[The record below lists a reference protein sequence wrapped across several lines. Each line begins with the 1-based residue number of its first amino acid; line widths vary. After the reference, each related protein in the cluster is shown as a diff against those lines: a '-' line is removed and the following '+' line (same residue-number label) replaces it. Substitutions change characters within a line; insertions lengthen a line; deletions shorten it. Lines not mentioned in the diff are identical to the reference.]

1 MLKNPTPHQ
10 IAWYS
15 SLRIAGFSILVFL
28 SVFFLILRYNTD
40 QPLLL
45 IGGILLFG
53 VGVIGLSY
61 FVSIFYLRKYILRK
75 VKVIYKTIHSKKL
88 HPEEKQEVN
97 QLDLRTNIIE
107 RVEREVEVWAE
118 EHEKELNKYKSWAD
132 YRRKYIGDISHE
144 LKTPIFNIQ
153 GYVHTLLDGAIDDH
167 EVNQLFLEKAAKNID
182 RLQTIVDDLESIS
195 RLESGQ
201 LILDRRTFDI
211 KELVAEVFE
220 DLDIK
225 AQERGIKLAFKDGAS
240 KGYFVRADRDYIRR
254 ALVNLVQN
262 SIKYGKERGRTKV
275 GFYDM
280 DKYILVEVADNGL
293 GIPKKHVNHV
303 FDRFYRVDKSRS
315 REQGG
320 SGLGLSI
327 VKHIIEAH
335 KQTINVRST
344 INLGSTFGFTLEKA

>member
-10 IAWYS
+10 IAWFS
-15 SLRIAGFSILVFL
+15 SLRIAILSVLVFL
-28 SVFFLILRYNTD
+28 CFFFLLKGQQGELGWFIAGM
-40 QPLLL
+40 
-45 IGGILLFG
+45 IF
-53 VGVIGLSY
+53 
-61 FVSIFYLRKYILRK
+61 FAVSIVTVSYLVSIYYLRKYILRK

-97 QLDLRTNIIE
+97 QLDLQTNIIE
-107 RVEREVEVWAE
+107 KVEREVEEWAE

-153 GYVHTLLDGAIDDH
+153 GYVHTLLDGAIDDDD
-167 EVNQLFLEKAAKNID
+167 VNQLFLQKAAKNID

-201 LILDRRTFDI
+201 LFLDISSFDI

-225 AQERGIKLAFKDGAS
+225 AQARSISLSFKDGAAIN
-240 KGYFVRADRDYIRR
+240 YFVRADRDYIRR

-262 SIKYGKERGRTKV
+262 SIKYGKDRGRTKV

-293 GIPKKHVNHV
+293 GISKKHVNHV